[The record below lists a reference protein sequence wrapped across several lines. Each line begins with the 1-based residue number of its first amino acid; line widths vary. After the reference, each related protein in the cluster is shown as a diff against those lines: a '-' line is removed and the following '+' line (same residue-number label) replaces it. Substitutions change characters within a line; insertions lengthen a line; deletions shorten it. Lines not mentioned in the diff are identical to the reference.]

1 MIISIIYLIAIAGA
15 ELVTVLVSPLG
26 GVTMHIIIIFAL
38 IIHASLITGNLNHRL
53 YLAIALAP
61 LIRILSLSMPL
72 GIFPKI
78 YWYVI
83 IAVPMFL
90 AVFVVVRRLGY
101 TRWEIGLNLNKLPY
115 QFLIMLTGVPFGIAE
130 YYILKPSPLVDS
142 STWEG
147 MLLPAL
153 ILIVCTGFVEE
164 LCFRGVM
171 QLSAGEALGQWG
183 WIYIAVLFAAMHI
196 GYLSIWDGIFV
207 LAVGLF
213 FGLMVNKTRS
223 IIGVTLSHGI
233 TNVILYL
240 VAPFYF

>member
-1 MIISIIYLIAIAGA
+1 M
-15 ELVTVLVSPLG
+15 
-26 GVTMHIIIIFAL
+26 
-38 IIHASLITGNLNHRL
+38 
-53 YLAIALAP
+53 
-61 LIRILSLSMPL
+61 
-72 GIFPKI
+72 
-78 YWYVI
+78 
-83 IAVPMFL
+83 
-90 AVFVVVRRLGY
+90 VVRRLGY